1 MRAGRPVVRVVLAVF
16 AILVLACFGSPAPAS
31 ADGRGTAG
39 GATSGAY
46 IDDAGNPT
54 AEATEVAGSPDHAT
68 AQPSGCSWE
77 LIPGGQRL
85 VVYDDEGV
93 PATSPTGKWLQ
104 RVCNGSPV
112 PVGGVFAVPARP
124 PADAAD
130 VARRARKSVAIPDP
144 VVATSPP
151 ADRKLFVRVP
161 TWLWVD
167 EAWWKPYSATAQ
179 VGGVS
184 ATVVATPVR
193 ATWSTGDGG
202 QVVCDGPGVAW
213 RRGMPES
220 ASGCTHEYTRSSA
233 ARPGGTFDLAVTV
246 SFEVTWSS
254 STGAG
259 GRLLPLTRTAT
270 RPVQVG
276 EIQAVITR

>member
-1 MRAGRPVVRVVLAVF
+1 VRSLARVLVVIAAVILTGVP
-16 AILVLACFGSPAPAS
+16 AIAS
-31 ADGRGTAG
+31 ADEEGTAG
-39 GATSGAY
+39 GVTSGAY
-46 IDDAGNPT
+46 IDESGNPT
-54 AEATEVAGSPDHAT
+54 AEASELADRPDRPA
-68 AQPSGCSWE
+68 AQPSNCTWQVLGE
-77 LIPGGQRL
+77 GQR
-85 VVYDDEGV
+85 VYVFDDDGA
-93 PATSPTGKWLQ
+93 PIASPTGRWLQ
-104 RVCNGSPV
+104 KVCNGSPV

-124 PADAAD
+124 RVDAVD
-130 VARRARKSVAIPDP
+130 VARRARRSVAIPDP
-144 VVATSPP
+144 VIATAPP
-151 ADRKLFVRVP
+151 ADGKLFVRIP

-167 EAWWKPYSATAQ
+167 ETWWKPYSATAS

-193 ATWSTGDGG
+193 ATWSTGDGER
-202 QVVCDGPGVAW
+202 VVCDGPGVAW
-213 RRGMPES
+213 RRGLPEL
-220 ASGCTHEYTRSSA
+220 ASRCTHEYTRSSA
-233 ARPGGTFDLAVTV
+233 ARPGGTFDLAVSV